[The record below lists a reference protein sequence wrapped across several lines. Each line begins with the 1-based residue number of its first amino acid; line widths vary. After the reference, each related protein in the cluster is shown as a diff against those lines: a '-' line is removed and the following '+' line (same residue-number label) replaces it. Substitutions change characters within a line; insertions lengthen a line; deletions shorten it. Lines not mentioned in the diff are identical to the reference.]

1 MTSAR
6 FNGCFA
12 AFLALAVLSISAQNL
27 CADSVQEAQ
36 RLLDEKG
43 NQILDNDLK
52 VIGEATELTDLD
64 LSHCGRISDKGL
76 AHLTGLTKLR
86 TMSLMGCHYCLV
98 VERWRRADTVRT
110 RDSRQCNLQIL
121 GSTIYE

>member
-6 FNGCFA
+6 SNGCFA

-43 NQILDNDLK
+43 NQLLDNDLK

-76 AHLTGLTKLR
+76 
-86 TMSLMGCHYCLV
+86 
-98 VERWRRADTVRT
+98 
-110 RDSRQCNLQIL
+110 
-121 GSTIYE
+121 